1 MKLINEQL
9 EKLKNGDI
17 SEQELQNS
25 KSALISSM
33 RTISDSIGGRS
44 DFYFAQAMG
53 KTNSTI
59 DSIIDKLS
67 KVSIEDIV
75 EVVKD
80 IKLDTV
86 YFLSK

>member
-25 KSALISSM
+25 KIALISSM

-44 DFYFAQAMG
+44 DFYFAQAME
-53 KTNSTI
+53 KQI
-59 DSIIDKLS
+59 LQ
-67 KVSIEDIV
+67 
-75 EVVKD
+75 
-80 IKLDTV
+80 
-86 YFLSK
+86 